1 MQILFHPIHIRPTQH
16 AILNQA
22 LYIAA
27 ANPYI
32 LKKIL
37 SLLFIVCSGVLTC
50 TLSAQKTDTL
60 LVASGDIIIG
70 EIISLDKG
78 ELIFDTQHLGKLKVE
93 RQNILWLKTNKQVSL
108 TTTHSEIL
116 IGTYEI
122 KDNKMVFYSEQGDTI
137 QMTKKNVAEMYPL
150 GQGFWQSARGSIG
163 AGYNYT
169 RSNRLSQGNFT
180 ANLNYLKEHMFYS
193 ATATYI
199 GSQSP
204 SEPLEENLNASF
216 TVDRIFDNY
225 TFIGAEYAPQRNTAL
240 QLHWRNT
247 LGTYFGKRQ
256 MLSPFSFITGSL
268 GLSLNNEFFNAS
280 EENELP
286 DQSTSAEM
294 NATIRVVFK
303 RSDKPKL
310 RSEILADYYRRIGEE
325 RNRYN
330 INATGSIRL
339 YTDLW
344 LSLTYYL
351 NFDDK
356 PQGINS
362 NDYGFISNLSYT
374 F

>member
-1 MQILFHPIHIRPTQH
+1 MKEQNKWLVLCFLFPLANILF
-16 AILNQA
+16 
-22 LYIAA
+22 
-27 ANPYI
+27 
-32 LKKIL
+32 
-37 SLLFIVCSGVLTC
+37 
-50 TLSAQKTDTL
+50 AQKTDTL

-93 RQNILWLKTNKQVSL
+93 RQNILWLKTSKQVSL
-108 TTTHSEIL
+108 TTTQSEVL

-122 KDNKMVFYSEQGDTI
+122 RNNKMMFYSESGDTI
-137 QMTKKNVAEMYPL
+137 PMTKNYVAEMFPL
-150 GQGFWQSARGSIG
+150 GKGFWKSVRGSIG

-193 ATATYI
+193 ITATYI
-199 GSQSP
+199 GSNAP
-204 SEPLEENLNASF
+204 NEPIEENLNASF
-216 TVDRIFDNY
+216 STDRIFDNY

-240 QLHWRNT
+240 QLQWRNT
-247 LGTYFGKRQ
+247 LGAYFGKRQ

-268 GLSLNNEFFNAS
+268 GLSLNNEFFNANA
-280 EENELP
+280 ENELP
-286 DQSTSAEM
+286 DESNSAEI
-294 NATIRVVFK
+294 NATVRMVFK
-303 RSDKPKL
+303 RADKPKL
-310 RSEILADYYRRIGEE
+310 RSEILADYYRRIGEA